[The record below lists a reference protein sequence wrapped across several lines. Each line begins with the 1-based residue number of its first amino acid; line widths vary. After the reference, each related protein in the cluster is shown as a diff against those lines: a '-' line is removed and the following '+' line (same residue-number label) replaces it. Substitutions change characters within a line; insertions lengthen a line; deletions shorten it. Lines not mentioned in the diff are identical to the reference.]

1 MSWRRVA
8 SIYVVLIALAAWV
21 LVVERDAPPLEAP
34 RTQAP
39 VGPSL
44 VDATADAVTA
54 ITLRRQGAV
63 VRAAREQSR
72 WRAVEPPGVR
82 IPSDLIEATVATLTA
97 GQAAERI
104 ADTAGPDLAAYGLDS
119 PSATLEL
126 AMDPGR
132 AVTVE
137 VGAQNPTRTA
147 VYARRG
153 DSPAIFLVGMNLNYY
168 IDLIFDA
175 AKT

>member
-8 SIYVVLIALAAWV
+8 GIYLILIALAAWV

-34 RTQAP
+34 PPQAT

-44 VDATADAVTA
+44 VDATAEAVTA
-54 ITLRRQGAV
+54 VTLRMQGVV
-63 VRAAREQSR
+63 VRAARADNR
-72 WRAVEPPGVR
+72 WRAIEPVGVR

-104 ADTAGPDLAAYGLDS
+104 ADTAEQDLAAYGLDA
-119 PSATLEL
+119 PAATLEL
-126 AMDPGR
+126 SMDPGR

-153 DSPAIFLVGMNLNYY
+153 DSPAIFLVGMNLRYY
-168 IDLIFDA
+168 IDLIFEA